1 MTRKKFV
8 KLVAGVLAVVMLAG
22 CSLFSTDKE
31 PDPLEVD
38 ENYTGVL
45 LAFMNHINER
55 EFDALRPLIAPES
68 EAPTSDDP
76 AVDFTSRNTN
86 IYTGIDASN
95 IQVSVQSVEI
105 IELEKEDTR
114 AAGRRITYHLT
125 MDTLAG
131 EVAFDHTAEVYAYKE
146 EKNAQ
151 PEFLLVWDTSIIHPN
166 LGATDKVRV
175 FTDKGVRG
183 TVYDRNGRTLAG
195 NGHVRAVGF
204 VPGKMGDDPVAGMQR
219 AAEILNM
226 TPESIQAKLDA
237 TWVREDHF
245 VELRKLADDDTER
258 IDALLEIPGILI
270 NTVTER
276 VYPYG
281 AAAAHLT
288 GYIGGIS
295 AEELEARAGQG
306 YSATSRIGKV
316 GVEALLEERIRGID
330 GCRIV
335 ITDSEGNEKHVLAYR
350 SKVDG
355 ENVTLTID
363 AAMQE
368 MLYEQVKEDK
378 SAMVVM
384 NHQSGEIL
392 TLMSTPS
399 YDPNAFVLGLE
410 SGQWEGWR
418 DDERKPMYNRFK
430 ASIVPGSSFKPI
442 IAAIG
447 LETGSFTADENF
459 GYGGR
464 SWQRDSSWGGYH
476 VTTLIDS
483 GDPVTLTNAMMNSDN
498 IYFSKA
504 ALKIGAEQLASE
516 LERIGFGEAV
526 PFMFGTTSSSF
537 GSNHVF
543 EGEIELAD
551 SGHGQG
557 RVLINPIHMASMYS
571 AFTNEGDMITPYLE
585 MKPTPSAEV
594 WIADAFQPDVVHTV
608 RDAMIEVIENPAGTA
623 YSARVAGMRLAGKTG
638 TAEIKDSKDDETG
651 TEMGWYC
658 AYTLDESPSSSLL
671 FIGMVEDVKDRGGSH
686 YLLPIGQS
694 VFLYL
699 QQHPYA

>member
-1 MTRKKFV
+1 MCKKKYV
-8 KLVAGVLAVVMLAG
+8 RLVAIMLAVITLAG
-22 CSLFSTDKE
+22 CSVFSFDKE
-31 PDPLEVD
+31 PDPLNVD

-45 LAFMNHINER
+45 LEFMQKVEER
-55 EFDALRPLIAPES
+55 EFEALRPLIAPES
-68 EAPTSDDP
+68 DAPESEDP
-76 AVDFTSRNTN
+76 AVDFLSRNTN
-86 IYTGIDASN
+86 IYSGIDASN
-95 IQVSVQSVEI
+95 IQVSVKSVEE
-105 IELEKEDTR
+105 IELEKDDTR
-114 AAGRRITYHLT
+114 AAGRRISYHLT

-131 EVAFDHTAEVYAYKE
+131 AVAFDHTAEVYAYKE
-146 EKNAQ
+146 DKGAQ
-151 PEFLLVWDTSIIHPN
+151 PEFRLLWNSGMIFPG
-166 LGATDKVRV
+166 LGDTDKVRV
-175 FTDKGVRG
+175 FTDRGVRG
-183 TVYDRNGRTLAG
+183 TVYDRNGLMLAG
-195 NGHVRAVGF
+195 NGSVKAVGF
-204 VPGKMGDDPVAGMQR
+204 VPGKMGDDPEAGVQR

-226 TPESIQAKLDA
+226 APESIQKKLDA
-237 TWVREDHF
+237 SWVRDDHF
-245 VELRKLADDDTER
+245 VELRKLAETDMER

-281 AAAAHLT
+281 AATAHLT
-288 GYIGGIS
+288 GYIGEIN
-295 AEELEARAGQG
+295 AEQLEDRAGQG
-306 YSATSRIGKV
+306 YSASSRIGKV
-316 GVEALLEERIRGID
+316 GVEALLEDRIRGID

-335 ITDSEGNEKHVLAYR
+335 LTDVEGNEKEVLANR
-350 SKVDG
+350 PKADG

-363 AAMQE
+363 AAMQN
-368 MLYEQVKEDK
+368 MLYEQLKEDK
-378 SAMVVM
+378 SAIVVM
-384 NHQSGEIL
+384 NHQTGEIL

-410 SGQWEGWR
+410 SGQWEDWR

-464 SWQRDSSWGGYH
+464 GWQKDASWGGYT
-476 VTTLIDS
+476 VTTLVDS
-483 GDPVTLTNAMMNSDN
+483 GDPVTLSNAMMNSDN

-516 LERIGFGEAV
+516 LERLGFGEAV
-526 PFMFGTTSSSF
+526 PFLFGTTSSSF

-557 RVLINPIHMASMYS
+557 RVLVNPIHMASMYS
-571 AFTNEGDMITPYLE
+571 AFTNDGDMITPTLE

-594 WIADAFQPDVVHTV
+594 WIEGAFRPDVVQDV
-608 RDAMIEVIENPAGTA
+608 RSAMTEVVENPAGTA
-623 YSARVAGMRLAGKTG
+623 YTARVEGMRLAGKTG
-638 TAEIKDSKDDETG
+638 TAEIKDSKDDDTG

-658 AYTLDESPSSSLL
+658 AYTLDENPSNSLL
-671 FIGMVEDVKDRGGSH
+671 FIGMVEDVKGRGGSH
-686 YLLPIGQS
+686 YLFPMGQS
-694 VFLYL
+694 VFRYL
-699 QQHPYA
+699 LEHPYA

>member
-1 MTRKKFV
+1 MYRKKFA
-8 KLVAGVLAVVMLAG
+8 KLVAGVLAIVMLAG
-22 CSLFSTDKE
+22 CSIFSTDKE

-45 LAFMNHINER
+45 LAFMGKINER
-55 EFDALRPLIAPES
+55 EFEALRPMIAPES
-68 EAPTSDDP
+68 DAPVSDDT
-76 AVDFTSRNTN
+76 AVDFQARNTN
-86 IYTGIDASN
+86 IYSGIDASN
-95 IQVSVQSVEI
+95 IQVTVQSVEV
-105 IELEKEDTR
+105 IELDKEDTR

-146 EKNAQ
+146 EKNSQ
-151 PEFLLVWDTSIIHPN
+151 PEFLLLWDTSIIHPN
-166 LGATDKVRV
+166 LEATDKVRV
-175 FTDKGVRG
+175 FTDKGIRG
-183 TVYDRNGRTLAG
+183 TVYDRNGLMLAG
-195 NGHVRAVGF
+195 NGDVKAVGF
-204 VPGKMGDDPVAGMQR
+204 VPGKMGDDPAAGVQR

-226 TPESIQAKLDA
+226 TPESIQTRLDA
-237 TWVREDHF
+237 SWVREDHF
-245 VELRKLADDDTER
+245 VELRKLANDDTDR
-258 IDALLEIPGILI
+258 INALLEIPGILI

-281 AAAAHLT
+281 AATAHLT
-288 GYIGGIS
+288 GYVAGIS

-306 YSATSRIGKV
+306 YSASSRIGKV

-335 ITDSEGNEKHVLAYR
+335 ITDSEGNEKQILAQR
-350 SKVDG
+350 GKVDG

-363 AAMQE
+363 AAMQN

-378 SAMVVM
+378 SAIVVM

-410 SGQWEGWR
+410 SGQWEAWR
-418 DDERKPMYNRFK
+418 DDERNPMYNRFK

-447 LETGSFTADENF
+447 LQTGSFTADENF

-464 SWQRDSSWGGYH
+464 SWQKDSSWGGYT

-483 GDPVTLTNAMMNSDN
+483 GDPVTLTNAMINSDN

-537 GSNHVF
+537 GNNHVF

-557 RVLINPIHMASMYS
+557 RVLINPLHMASMYS

-594 WIADAFQPDVVHTV
+594 WIADAFQPEVVNTV
-608 RDAMIEVIENPAGTA
+608 QDAMIQVIENPAGTA
-623 YSARVAGMRLAGKTG
+623 YTARVDGMQLAGKTG

-658 AYTLDESPSSSLL
+658 AYNLDASPSNSLL
-671 FIGMVEDVKDRGGSH
+671 FIGMVEDVKERGGSH
-686 YLLPIGQS
+686 YLLPVGQS

>member
-1 MTRKKFV
+1 MDKKKFA
-8 KLVAGVLAVVMLAG
+8 KLVASVLAIVMLAG
-22 CSLFSTDKE
+22 CSVFSTDKE

-45 LAFMNHINER
+45 LEFMRNVDER
-55 EFDALRPLIAPES
+55 NFDALRPLIAPES
-68 EAPTSDDP
+68 DAPTSDDP
-76 AVDFTSRNTN
+76 AVDFLSRNTN
-86 IYTGIDASN
+86 IYSGIDASN
-95 IQVSVQSVEI
+95 IQVNVKRVEE
-105 IELEKEDTR
+105 IELDKGDTR

-146 EKNAQ
+146 EKDAQ
-151 PEFLLVWDTSIIHPN
+151 PEFLLLWDTSIIFPS

-183 TVYDRNGRTLAG
+183 NVYDRNGLMLAG
-195 NGHVRAVGF
+195 NGDVKAVGF
-204 VPGKMGDDPVAGMQR
+204 VPGKMGDDPQAVIQQ

-226 TPESIQAKLDA
+226 TPESIQNKLNA
-237 TWVREDHF
+237 SWVRDDHF
-245 VELRKLADDDTER
+245 VELRKLATTDIER

-281 AAAAHLT
+281 AATAHLT
-288 GYIGGIS
+288 GYIGDIS

-306 YSATSRIGKV
+306 YSASSRIGKV

-330 GCRIV
+330 GCRIM
-335 ITDSEGNEKHVLAYR
+335 ITDSEGNEKQILAHR
-350 SKVDG
+350 AKVDG
-355 ENVTLTID
+355 ESVTLTID
-363 AAMQE
+363 AAMQN
-368 MLYEQVKEDK
+368 MLYEQLKEDK
-378 SAMVVM
+378 SAIVVM
-384 NHQSGEIL
+384 NHQTGEIL
-392 TLMSTPS
+392 TLMSTPA

-418 DDERKPMYNRFK
+418 DDERNPMYNRFK

-447 LETGSFTADENF
+447 LETGAFTADENF

-464 SWQRDSSWGGYH
+464 SWQKDSSWGGYT

-483 GDPVTLTNAMMNSDN
+483 GGPVTLTNAMMNSDN

-526 PFMFGTTSSSF
+526 PFMFGTTASSF
-537 GSNHVF
+537 GNNHVF

-571 AFTNEGDMITPYLE
+571 AFTNDGDMITPYLE

-594 WIADAFQPDVVHTV
+594 WIDGAFQSDVVHTV
-608 RDAMIEVIENPAGTA
+608 RDAMTEVVENPAGTA
-623 YSARVAGMRLAGKTG
+623 YTARVEGMRLAGKTG

-658 AYTLDESPSSSLL
+658 AYTLDENTSNSLL

-686 YLLPIGQS
+686 YLFPMGQS
-694 VFLYL
+694 VFRYL